1 MPYLIHVTFIAML
14 LLLGACEQ
22 EGPMER
28 AGEQID
34 QTVEEAG
41 DEIEEATAR

>member
-1 MPYLIHVTFIAML
+1 MPNLIQPALIALL

-34 QTVEEAG
+34 ETVEEAG
-41 DEIEEATAR
+41 DEIEDATEQ